1 MGEMT
6 KNQKK
11 EALRA
16 WRQKEKKSYCLEKE
30 EVEELFE
37 YLEEALEEEECD
49 NSLKNTEQWIIDNID
64 DEERRDQVRREIKE
78 DIVTV
83 KYWVIATRS
92 MIFKCIKKVHRGK

>member
-30 EVEELFE
+30 EW
-37 YLEEALEEEECD
+37 Y
-49 NSLKNTEQWIIDNID
+49 
-64 DEERRDQVRREIKE
+64 
-78 DIVTV
+78 
-83 KYWVIATRS
+83 ATL
-92 MIFKCIKKVHRGK
+92 I

>member
-49 NSLKNTEQWIIDNID
+49 NSLKNTVCKGTKTYGD
-64 DEERRDQVRREIKE
+64 
-78 DIVTV
+78 
-83 KYWVIATRS
+83 Y
-92 MIFKCIKKVHRGK
+92 CIK

>member
-30 EVEELFE
+30 EVEELF
-37 YLEEALEEEECD
+37 D
-49 NSLKNTEQWIIDNID
+49 SNSSLGSPS
-64 DEERRDQVRREIKE
+64 R
-78 DIVTV
+78 
-83 KYWVIATRS
+83 
-92 MIFKCIKKVHRGK
+92 

>member
-37 YLEEALEEEECD
+37 YLEEALQEEECD
-49 NSLKNTEQWIIDNID
+49 HSLKNTEQWIIDNID

-78 DIVTV
+78 DGGHCDGEVLGNCYEEYDI
-83 KYWVIATRS
+83 
-92 MIFKCIKKVHRGK
+92 

>member
-16 WRQKEKKSYCLEKE
+16 WRQKEKKSYCLEKK

-37 YLEEALEEEECD
+37 YLEEALEEEE
-49 NSLKNTEQWIIDNID
+49 
-64 DEERRDQVRREIKE
+64 
-78 DIVTV
+78 
-83 KYWVIATRS
+83 
-92 MIFKCIKKVHRGK
+92 

>member
-16 WRQKEKKSYCLEKE
+16 WRQKEKKSYCLEQE

-37 YLEEALEEEECD
+37 YLEEALQAEECD
-49 NSLKNTEQWIIDNID
+49 HSLISSFMQENCEMIED
-64 DEERRDQVRREIKE
+64 DEFISEIEKDSVRREIKE
-78 DIVTV
+78 DGGYCDCEVLCNCYEEYDI
-83 KYWVIATRS
+83 
-92 MIFKCIKKVHRGK
+92 

>member
-49 NSLKNTEQWIIDNID
+49 HSLKNTEQWIIDNID
-64 DEERRDQVRREIKE
+64 DEESRNGDA
-78 DIVTV
+78 D
-83 KYWVIATRS
+83 RS
-92 MIFKCIKKVHRGK
+92 SFGKDGLSNGWLD